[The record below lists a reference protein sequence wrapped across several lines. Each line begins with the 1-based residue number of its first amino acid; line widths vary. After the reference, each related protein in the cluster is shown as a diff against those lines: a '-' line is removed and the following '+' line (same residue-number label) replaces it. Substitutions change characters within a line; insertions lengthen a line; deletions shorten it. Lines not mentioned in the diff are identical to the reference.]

1 MEIILEGL
9 SKRYQ
14 NHWIFKNFNLHISP
28 GEKLAVIGPNGSGK
42 STLIKII
49 SGALIP
55 TSGKISYRLNS
66 SRLSSER
73 IFKYL
78 SFTAPYIELIEE
90 FTLKE
95 IVRFHQAF
103 KPFNEEYSI
112 KRFVEFLE
120 YPFRQDQYIKGF
132 SSGMKQRLQLGLS
145 LLANTPLLL
154 LDEPGSNLDK
164 QGKEWFQRILKEN
177 AQSKTVI
184 IASNEPDDYL
194 YCERVLN
201 LEEI

>member
-1 MEIILEGL
+1 
-9 SKRYQ
+9 
-14 NHWIFKNFNLHISP
+14 
-28 GEKLAVIGPNGSGK
+28 
-42 STLIKII
+42 
-49 SGALIP
+49 
-55 TSGKISYRLNS
+55 
-66 SRLSSER
+66 
-73 IFKYL
+73 L